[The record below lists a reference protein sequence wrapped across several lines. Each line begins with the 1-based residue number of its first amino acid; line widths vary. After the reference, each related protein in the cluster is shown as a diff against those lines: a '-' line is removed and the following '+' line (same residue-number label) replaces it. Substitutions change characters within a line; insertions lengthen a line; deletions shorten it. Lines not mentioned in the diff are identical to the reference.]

1 MSSIFKSRKFWI
13 MVCDTVVSLVT
24 YFVGRYLNPASVKD
38 ILFLIGALQPV
49 ILLVIASIAVQNVEG
64 IKAQAD
70 QKVAGIK
77 AQADI
82 EQSII
87 YQEKAVPQSL
97 EYTAEPV
104 IEPVK

>member
-1 MSSIFKSRKFWI
+1 

-24 YFVGRYLNPASVKD
+24 YFVGRYLNPESVKD

-49 ILLVIASIAVQNVEG
+49 ILLVIASITVQN
-64 IKAQAD
+64 
-70 QKVAGIK
+70 VAGIK

-82 EQSII
+82 ETSPI
-87 YQEKAVPQSL
+87 YQEP
-97 EYTAEPV
+97 AEPV

>member
-49 ILLVIASIAVQNVEG
+49 ILLVIASITVQN
-64 IKAQAD
+64 
-70 QKVAGIK
+70 VAGIK

-82 EQSII
+82 ETSLI
-87 YQEKAVPQSL
+87 YQEP
-97 EYTAEPV
+97 AEPV

>member
-24 YFVGRYLNPASVKD
+24 YFVGRYLNPESVKD

-49 ILLVIASIAVQNVEG
+49 ILLVIASITVQN
-64 IKAQAD
+64 
-70 QKVAGIK
+70 VAGIK

-82 EQSII
+82 ETSLI
-87 YQEKAVPQSL
+87 YQEP
-97 EYTAEPV
+97 AEPV